1 MKLLRIMGL
10 VCAIVSVSACTTV
23 DTVDTGPLAGSKMVL
38 CSYALPISQCQER
51 AVQECPSG
59 YQAVK
64 YGGSINGKKMW
75 LRCTDTGKFEN
86 DETKVN

>member
-1 MKLLRIMGL
+1 MKTIS
-10 VCAIVSVSACTTV
+10 AIVLACAVALSGCTTAE
-23 DTVDTGPLAGSKMVL
+23 TVSSGPLAGTTML
-38 CSYALPISQCQER
+38 MCSYALPISQCEGR

-64 YGGSINGKKMW
+64 YSGSINGKKMFI
-75 LRCTDTGKFEN
+75 RCTSDGKFEN